1 MPESHSSKEQLDVGE
16 FTLHLRNVSLPLG
29 LKVDD
34 VRLAGNGLHLER
46 DPFVITVAEPGTLEV
61 FVSEASLA
69 SFLDTQAPAGL
80 KNFKVQARDG
90 KLFVHAV
97 KTVIVD
103 LKASAVCSL
112 VIEDW
117 RKLIVVLE
125 SVDVA
130 GAGIKNLIQ
139 AQLDKINPIFDL
151 SDLPVN
157 GALETI
163 SMEKGGVVLF
173 GSVSP

>member
-1 MPESHSSKEQLDVGE
+1 M
-16 FTLHLRNVSLPLG
+16 
-29 LKVDD
+29 
-34 VRLAGNGLHLER
+34 
-46 DPFVITVAEPGTLEV
+46 ITVAEPGTLEV